1 MEKEKYIDTINF
13 FEFKILTMNT
23 YIIENK
29 NNLLDF
35 NRYKMRELLSSIGEN
50 AFRADQIMKWVYQR
64 HFDTFDQMTNI
75 NKRLQKKLKTIIEIK
90 APEIVEE
97 KISIDGTIKWMMS
110 VGNQLIDTVYIP
122 EKKRSTICISSQVGC
137 ALGCKFC
144 ATSYQGFNRNLKVS
158 EIVGQIWNA
167 IKSIKN
173 KSNIIKKTISHVVI
187 MGMGEP
193 LLNFD
198 NIVNAIKIISDD
210 FGFGLSKKRITLS
223 TSGIVPALNK
233 LSNTINVSLAISLHA
248 SNDKIRDNIMPINK
262 KYNINNVLHAAKN
275 YIKAFKDNKKKFT
288 IEYVMLNNINDS
300 NDNAYELSRLL
311 KNMPCKIN
319 LIPWNSFPE
328 ALYSCSPISRIFT
341 FSKILINNG
350 FITTIRKNRGNDIN
364 AACGQLTG
372 LVLNRKKNNY
382 YYSNKTVYNKY

>member
-1 MEKEKYIDTINF
+1 
-13 FEFKILTMNT
+13 MNT

-328 ALYSCSPISRIFT
+328 AIYSCSPISRIFT